1 MAQFGH
7 TVLFGNVLN
16 INASK
21 SGKVKFITLA
31 EADFRKDRKDDD
43 KSVIYD
49 VAVFE
54 RSFEELAEIEAALAE
69 VRAQKGNDK
78 AALTGVKLDVFV
90 NPQTG
95 EDGRDIQLQFS
106 KVVKP
111 AEAAKAEAAKAEAVA
126 EA

>member
-1 MAQFGH
+1 MAFEH
-7 TVLFGNVLN
+7 LNLFGNV
-16 INASK
+16 IDIVAPA
-21 SGKVKFITLA
+21 SGKIKYVKLA
-31 EADFRKDRKDDD
+31 QSTFSSDRSK
-43 KSVIYD
+43 KSPFYNV
-49 VAVFE
+49 VVFE
-54 RSFEELAEIEAALAE
+54 KDFDKIAEIEEALAE

-111 AEAAKAEAAKAEAVA
+111 AEAAKAEAVA